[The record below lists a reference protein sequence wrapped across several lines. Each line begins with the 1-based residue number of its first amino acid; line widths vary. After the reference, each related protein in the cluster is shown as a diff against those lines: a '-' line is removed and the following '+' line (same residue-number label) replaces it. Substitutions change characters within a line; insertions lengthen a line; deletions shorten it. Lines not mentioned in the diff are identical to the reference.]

1 MIYINDLG
9 KISGYV
15 TYYIATGRRD
25 ELIRALAADPDMLLA
40 ARRVTE
46 YHPSHRAEDA
56 FAEADS
62 LRAVW
67 AIESAL
73 AQKKAR

>member
-1 MIYINDLG
+1 
-9 KISGYV
+9 
-15 TYYIATGRRD
+15 
-25 ELIRALAADPDMLLA
+25 MLLA

-62 LRAVW
+62 LRSVW

-73 AQKKAR
+73 AKKNGGDYVCKKQKSRNRLKTTRNPDD